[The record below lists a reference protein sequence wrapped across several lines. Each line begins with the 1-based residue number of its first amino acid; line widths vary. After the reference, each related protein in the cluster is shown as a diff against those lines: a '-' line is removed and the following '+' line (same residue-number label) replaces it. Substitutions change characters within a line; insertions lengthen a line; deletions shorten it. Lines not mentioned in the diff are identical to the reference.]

1 MKNCFVLVCL
11 LLCLTN
17 CTIKYSTVGVN
28 IPAEAKTVAIKQF
41 QNNAALVNLKLA
53 NELTTQL
60 KDKFQS
66 STKLSIVNSRGDLS
80 FDGEITN
87 YSVTSAAVGTD
98 MATMNRLT
106 ITVRITYENRFD
118 EEKSTEK
125 TFSRYVDFDSGLNLS
140 AVEDQLVAELCEAL
154 VDDIFAATVGDW

>member
-1 MKNCFVLVCL
+1 MRNCFVIICC
-11 LLCLTN
+11 LLCLTS

-28 IPAEAKTVAIKQF
+28 IPAEAKTVVIKQF

-66 STKLSIVNSRGDLS
+66 STKLAIVNSRGDLS

-106 ITVRITYENRFD
+106 ITVRVSYENRFD

-140 AVEDQLVAELCEAL
+140 AVEDQLVVELCEAL